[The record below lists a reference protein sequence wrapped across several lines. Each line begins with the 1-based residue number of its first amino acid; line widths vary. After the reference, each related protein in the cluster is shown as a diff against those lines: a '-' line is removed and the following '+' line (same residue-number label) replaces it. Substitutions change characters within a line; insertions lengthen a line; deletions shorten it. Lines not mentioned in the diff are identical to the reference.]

1 MLKNTRSK
9 MVDKEALRKTAMDR
23 RLAFVSSL
31 SFGTLERVSLGL
43 VERFQQYFQI
53 PKDYVIS
60 TYFPKADEQNVRLL
74 NFFLTEEGYVM
85 AYPRVEESG
94 NLSFRQVHSTK
105 ELEMGSFGVMQ
116 PSESAPMVDPD
127 LFIVPLLAFDVR
139 CHRLGYGKGHYDRAL
154 AQARADRNVLAIG
167 VAYDMQ
173 RIDEIPDEPLDEQL
187 EFVVT
192 EARIYKAE
200 M

>member
-1 MLKNTRSK
+1 MA
-9 MVDKEALRKTAMDR
+9 DKQALRKTAMDR

-31 SFGTLERVSLGL
+31 SFGTLERISLSL

-53 PKDYVIS
+53 PKDYVVAS
-60 TYFPKADEQNVRLL
+60 YFPKTDELNVRLL
-74 NFFLTEEGYVM
+74 NFFLSEEGHVM
-85 AYPRVEESG
+85 SYPRVEESG
-94 NLSFRQVHSTK
+94 SLSFRQVQSTN
-105 ELEMGSFGVMQ
+105 ELELGSFGVMQ
-116 PSESAPMVDPD
+116 PPESAPIVEPD
-127 LFIVPLLAFDVR
+127 LYIVPLLAFDDR

-154 AQARADRNVLAIG
+154 AQARANRNVLAIG

-200 M
+200 TI